1 MGFNY
6 NPARPKGI
14 TMRAP
19 KIVTASDVLD
29 MDSFGKIRKQKR
41 TELSNIKRDRRV
53 AVGPDAT
60 FMFENYDTMWWQI
73 HEMLFIEKGGQDQIE
88 DELSAYNPLIPQGSE
103 LIATLMFEIDEP
115 ERRKSLLM
123 KLGGVEEVCCLTI
136 NGETIIGDSETDV
149 DRTTTAGKASSV
161 QFIHFNFSSD
171 QIELFNKPDTQISVG
186 INHPAYGH
194 MAVISPEV
202 KGSLAKDFE

>member
-14 TMRAP
+14 TMKTP
-19 KIVTASDVLD
+19 KIVTAADILD
-29 MDSFGKIRKQKR
+29 MESFGEIRKQKR
-41 TELSNIKRDRRV
+41 TEISNIKRDRRV
-53 AVGPDAT
+53 AIGPDAT

-123 KLGGVEEVCCLTI
+123 KLGGVEELCCLTI

-149 DRTTTAGKASSV
+149 DRTTAAGKASSV
-161 QFIHFNFSSD
+161 QFIHFNFSSA

-194 MAVISPEV
+194 MAVISSEV

>member
-1 MGFNY
+1 MAFN
-6 NPARPKGI
+6 NTPAAPKGM
-14 TMRAP
+14 TMKTP
-19 KIVTASDVLD
+19 KLVTASDILD
-29 MDSFGKIRKQKR
+29 MESFGKIRKQKR
-41 TELSNIKRDRRV
+41 TEISNIKRDRRV

-88 DELSAYNPLIPQGSE
+88 DELSAYIPLIPQGSE

-149 DRTTTAGKASSV
+149 DRTTAAGKASSV

>member
-6 NPARPKGI
+6 NPGRPKGI
-14 TMRAP
+14 TMKTP
-19 KIVTASDVLD
+19 KIVTACDILD
-29 MDSFGKIRKQKR
+29 MESFGKIRKQKR

-73 HEMLFIEKGGQDQIE
+73 HEMLFIEKGGQDQIV

-149 DRTTTAGKASSV
+149 DRTTAAGKASSV

>member
-14 TMRAP
+14 TMKTP
-19 KIVTASDVLD
+19 KIVTAADILD
-29 MDSFGKIRKQKR
+29 MESFGEIRKQKR
-41 TELSNIKRDRRV
+41 TEISNIKRDRRV

>member
-6 NPARPKGI
+6 TPAAPKGM
-14 TMRAP
+14 TMKTP
-19 KIVTASDVLD
+19 KLVTASDILD
-29 MDSFGKIRKQKR
+29 MESFGKIRKQKR
-41 TELSNIKRDRRV
+41 AEISNIKKDRRV

-149 DRTTTAGKASSV
+149 DRTTAAGKASSV

-194 MAVISPEV
+194 MAIISPEV
-202 KGSLAKDFE
+202 KGSLAKDFD